1 MANFVKNGLKNTLK
15 NNIYIYNKQRKSI
28 WKLLSMQF
36 FYMEFAVNKIGSIT
50 FGNNFQ
56 TWSQK
61 KLQNEIKKRTIL
73 LSNIGIKRGDIVLI
87 IHGGTPL
94 FFADLFAVW
103 NQGACAACLNPKIT
117 NSELNR
123 IINFLH
129 PKLVLWSSENNN
141 ALDIKTEVVDLNNCT
156 LNFNN
161 ENAIVNSGNLD
172 DNALILFTS
181 GTTGTPKGVTHTFR
195 SILSRIAL
203 NQLMIPKEDM
213 KRTLCLLPTHFG
225 HGLIG
230 NSLTPLLSGQN
241 LILLNAKTEIEI
253 TANLGK
259 IIDQHKVTF
268 MSSVPTMWRMVT
280 KIAKPPVKN
289 TLKRIHIGSAPL
301 SENLWNNII
310 KWSRINEVVNMYGIT
325 ETANW
330 IAGASATS
338 MKPEDG
344 LIGCMWGGMAAIKKK
359 TGEIVSE
366 GEGEILVINP
376 SLMSGYHNLPKINEE
391 VFENGWFH
399 TGDIGRIDGKGVMRL
414 TGRIK
419 SEINRAGFKIHPEDI
434 DILLERHPSII
445 EACSFA
451 IPDPIAGE
459 IVGVAV
465 QLAKPE
471 NISSDE
477 LRIWCS
483 KFLSQEKVPEKWF
496 IISEIPKTDR
506 GKINRD
512 NVASA
517 CLRMNKK

>member
-1 MANFVKNGLKNTLK
+1 MKF
-15 NNIYIYNKQRKSI
+15 IFD
-28 WKLLSMQF
+28 KL
-36 FYMEFAVNKIGSIT
+36 GSIT
-50 FGNNFQ
+50 FGRNFQ
-56 TWSQK
+56 TWSKQ
-61 KLQNEIKKRTIL
+61 KLQEEVKKRTIL
-73 LSNIGIKRGDIVLI
+73 LSNMGIKRGDIVLI
-87 IHGGTPL
+87 IHGGTAF

-103 NQGACAACLNPKIT
+103 NLGACATCLNPKIT

-129 PKLVLWSSENNN
+129 PKLVLLSSKNKN
-141 ALDIKTEVVDLNNCT
+141 ALDVKTEVVDLNNSN
-156 LNFNN
+156 LNFKN
-161 ENAIVNSGNLD
+161 ESTIYDSGNLD
-172 DNALILFTS
+172 NKALILFTS

-203 NQLMIPKEDM
+203 NQQIISKEDM
-213 KRTLCLLPTHFG
+213 KRSLCLLPTHFG

-241 LILLNAKTEIEI
+241 LILLNANTEIKI
-253 TANLGK
+253 IANLGK
-259 IIDQHKVTF
+259 VIDQHRITF
-268 MSSVPTMWRMVT
+268 MSSVPAMWRIVT
-280 KIAKPPVKN
+280 KISKSPSKN

-301 SENLWNNII
+301 SENLWKDII
-310 KWSRINEVVNMYGIT
+310 KWSKINEVVNMYGIT

-344 LIGCMWGGMAAIKKK
+344 LIGYMWGGMAAIKKK
-359 TGEIVSE
+359 SGEIVSE
-366 GEGEILVINP
+366 GEGEIIVMNP
-376 SLMSGYHNLPKINEE
+376 SLMSGYHNLPKLNEE

-399 TGDIGRIDGKGVMRL
+399 TGDIGRIDDKGVMRL

-434 DILLERHPSII
+434 DILLERHPSVI
-445 EACSFA
+445 EACAFA
-451 IPDPIAGE
+451 IPDQISGE

-465 QLAKPE
+465 QLVKPE
-471 NISSDE
+471 SIDTE
-477 LRIWCS
+477 KLRKWCS
-483 KFLSQEKVPEKWF
+483 KFLSIEKVPEKWF

-512 NVASA
+512 NIASV